1 MHILDMVI
9 QVMAKDMVDG
19 LVMEQD
25 IMDMDM
31 ATGMA
36 AITVAMDMV
45 MPIMASP
52 IILIVTMLD
61 MVDMIWV
68 GSLGIIE
75 DTEIILV

>member
-1 MHILDMVI
+1 MVI

-52 IILIVTMLD
+52 IILIVTMPD

>member
-1 MHILDMVI
+1 MVI